1 MFVNYLEEDMVV
13 IQGDYAT
20 SVVILSILIA
30 VIASY
35 SALTMN
41 GRAQRIGF
49 FHRNLWLM
57 FASIARGF
65 GI

>member
-1 MFVNYLEEDMVV
+1 MFENYLEEDMVV

-49 FHRNLWLM
+49 F
-57 FASIARGF
+57 IEIYG
-65 GI
+65 